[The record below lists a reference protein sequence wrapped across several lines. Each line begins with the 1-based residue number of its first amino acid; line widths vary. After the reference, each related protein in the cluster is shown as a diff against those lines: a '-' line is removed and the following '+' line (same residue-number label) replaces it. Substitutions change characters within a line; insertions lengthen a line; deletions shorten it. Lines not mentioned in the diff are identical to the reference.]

1 MANLGRDLLI
11 LLNME
16 ADELLQRY
24 GSGERDFSDADLS
37 WEDLSGANLC
47 QIILVNANLNEANL
61 SNTNLSNTDLM
72 GADLR
77 KANLKEA
84 DLSGA
89 LLSQAN
95 LEEADLRGANI
106 TGADLEGAIPGDLPP
121 ANLSWAIMPD
131 GSVHDYDENYYSW
144 VEESYY
150 DEEDYDDE
158 SDESESEST
167 DVQQLSSSNI
177 VKTKAQLQVKND
189 TDTMNQSKA
198 LRTARERL
206 DTILL
211 AIDTAKQ
218 LGCMDEG
225 IKQAL
230 KYQVRKIILEDIIQ
244 PYLPSEWRVSDRAMY
259 LAYSPNRTQLIAIGK
274 EAARLYREQY
284 GDDPPQS
291 EEVVDGQSRSVK
303 VYSGKALDLLDTAIR
318 KVMEA

>member
-1 MANLGRDLLI
+1 MANLRRDLLI

-16 ADELLQRY
+16 ADDLLRRY
-24 GSGERDFSDADLS
+24 AAGERDFMEADLS
-37 WEDLSGANLC
+37 WEDLSGANLS
-47 QIILVNANLNEANL
+47 QIILGNANLNETNL
-61 SNTNLSNTDLM
+61 SKTNLSNANLM

-84 DLSGA
+84 YLSGA

-106 TGADLEGAIPGDLPP
+106 SGADLEGAIPGDLPP

-131 GSVHDYDENYYSW
+131 GSVHDYDENYYRW
-144 VEESYY
+144 VEQDYY
-150 DEEDYDDE
+150 DEEDYDNEGNDLE
-158 SDESESEST
+158 GEPTEI
-167 DVQQLSSSNI
+167 QQLSSSDT
-177 VKTKAQLQVKND
+177 VKAKVQLQAKSD
-189 TDTMNQSKA
+189 TNIMNQSKA
-198 LRTARERL
+198 LRTARQRL

-230 KYQVRKIILEDIIQ
+230 KYQVRKILLEDIIQ
-244 PYLPSEWRVSDRAMY
+244 PYLPGEWSVSDRAMY
-259 LAYSPNRTQLIAIGK
+259 LGYNPTRAQLVAIGK
-274 EAARLYREQY
+274 EAARLYREQH

-291 EEVVDGQSRSVK
+291 EEVVDGQTRQVK
-303 VYSGKALDLLDTAIR
+303 VYSGKAVDLLDTVIR
-318 KVMEA
+318 QVMAS

>member
-1 MANLGRDLLI
+1 MLI
-11 LLNME
+11 LLDME
-16 ADELLQRY
+16 ADELLRRY
-24 GSGERDFSDADLS
+24 AAGERDFTEADLS
-37 WEDLSGANLC
+37 WEDLSGANLS
-47 QIILVNANLNEANL
+47 QIILWNANLNETNL
-61 SNTNLSNTDLM
+61 SKTNLSNANLM

-77 KANLKEA
+77 KANLKGA

-95 LEEADLRGANI
+95 LEEANLRGANI
-106 TGADLEGAIPGDLPP
+106 IGADLEGSIPGDLPP

-144 VEESYY
+144 VEEGYY

-158 SDESESEST
+158 GDDLEGEST
-167 DVQQLSSSNI
+167 GVQELSIFNTVKAKANLQAKSDRNI
-177 VKTKAQLQVKND
+177 
-189 TDTMNQSKA
+189 MNQSKA

-230 KYQVRKIILEDIIQ
+230 KYQVRNIILEDIIQ
-244 PYLPSEWRVSDRAMY
+244 PYLPVDWSVSDRAMY
-259 LAYSPNRTQLIAIGK
+259 LGYNPTRTQLIAIGK

-284 GDDPPQS
+284 DEDPPQS
-291 EEVVDGQSRSVK
+291 EEVVEGQTRPVK
-303 VYSGKALDLLDTAIR
+303 VYSRKAVDLLDTAIR
-318 KVMEA
+318 KVMDA